1 MIVLVIIVEIGSVIT
16 TANYDDSSS
25 SGSTSGSSY
34 TSSANTSGTAN
45 ASASTGSDY
54 DRLQNMAR
62 SFAAN
67 SDAGKCSYT
76 AGGGLAEGV
85 GFVYTEV
92 IGGVKFAD
100 SDGSGANWSDYYTDM
115 STGAV
120 TSEGEY
126 NRRIRCKADG
136 REFTAEYYSDT
147 RDAYNMRRYLT
158 LYFPGSSGP
167 LDKSG
172 TLYKSI
178 VPNCVRDLVGQ
189 SESSVRASIGLSDSL
204 LQYLRYGDYY
214 PDRGMSYNGP
224 VYVGYLEGIQSGVYT
239 LEFCAPVNNQYGD
252 QVGVYVTITFING
265 RADVYVSYYY

>member
-1 MIVLVIIVEIGSVIT
+1 MFGSAIT